1 MKDRVDVDLVNLFV
15 EELKCCRVTA
25 GESVLV
31 FTDPQTPFPEYV
43 GAAFAAARSL
53 GAEAFILTVPSDS
66 VISAD
71 LAIQAWKT
79 ADLVVAVTTIPWL
92 YTLAHNDALRQGTRT
107 LMIQEPVANL
117 RRMFPIDE
125 VTNRTYAGAR
135 RIAAAREIRV
145 TDEGGSDFTLRKDGR
160 KGHAQ
165 VGFADRPGRFDH
177 WPSGMVA
184 TAPLEES
191 AEGVY
196 VIQPGDAVIPVGPRG
211 RHAAEAIR
219 LSLHEG
225 LITDIDGGSD
235 AMLLHDFLASFKQ
248 ADAFRFAHAGWGTEH
263 RAIWSE
269 LGQDCEGFN
278 GSVMVS
284 IGGNIFDAN
293 DELSGLGGT
302 NTTRAHV
309 DVCCRNKSL
318 YLDGELIV
326 DKGRIVPAELR

>member
-1 MKDRVDVDLVNLFV
+1 MIERGDADLVRLFV
-15 EELKCCRVTA
+15 EELTCCRVQA
-25 GESVLV
+25 GESVLI
-31 FTDPQTPFPEYV
+31 FTDPQSPFPEYV
-43 GAAFAAARSL
+43 GAAFAAARAL
-53 GAEAFILTVPSDS
+53 GAESFILTAPSDS

-79 ADLVVAVTTIPWL
+79 ANLVVAITTIPWL
-92 YTLAHNDALRQGTRT
+92 YTVAHNDALRRGTRT
-107 LMIQEPVANL
+107 LMIQEPVSNL
-117 RRMFPIDE
+117 RRLFPIQP
-125 VTNRTYAGAR
+125 VTDRTYAGAK

-160 KGHAQ
+160 KGAAQ

-184 TAPLEES
+184 TAPLEDS

-196 VIQPGDAVIPVGPRG
+196 VIQPGDAVLPVGPHG
-211 RHAAEAIR
+211 RLAAAPIR
-219 LSLHEG
+219 LTLHEG
-225 LITDIDGGSD
+225 LITSIDGGYD

-248 ADAFRFAHAGWGTEH
+248 PDAFRFSHAGWGTEH
-263 RAIWSE
+263 RALWSE
-269 LGQDCEGFN
+269 LGQDCEGFY

-284 IGGNIFDAN
+284 IGGNIFDAP
-293 DELSGLGGT
+293 DESSGLGGT

-318 YLDGELIV
+318 FLDGELIV
-326 DKGRIVPAELR
+326 DKGKIVPPELA